1 MLLDDRRAERDMTD
15 TRRALPRE
23 GLDPEIQ
30 ALLHPSA
37 AFEHPRNVLKDPD
50 LTTYEKRAILSAWA
64 SDACAVESAP
74 ALRRPPGLKTAVSFD
89 DIIDALR
96 SLDDDPPPRPGGKSM
111 RVRPGPSGPEP
122 GQGGARAA

>member
-1 MLLDDRRAERDMTD
+1 MTD
-15 TRRALPRE
+15 THRALSRE
-23 GLDPEIQ
+23 RLDPEIQ

-37 AFEHPRNVLKDPD
+37 AFEHPRDVLKDPD

-74 ALRRPPGLKTAVSFD
+74 ALRRPPGFKAAVCFD

-96 SLDDDPPPRPGGKSM
+96 NWMTTRHP
-111 RVRPGPSGPEP
+111 RVRAARACESGPAR
-122 GQGGARAA
+122 QGRNLTRAAHAPLS

>member
-1 MLLDDRRAERDMTD
+1 MTD
-15 TRRALPRE
+15 ANRSLSRRE
-23 GLDPEIQ
+23 LDPEIQ
-30 ALLHPSA
+30 ALLHPSG
-37 AFEHPRNVLKDPD
+37 AFEHPQDVLDDPD

-74 ALRRPPGLKTAVSFD
+74 ALRKAPEAKAAVSFD

-111 RVRPGPSGPEP
+111 RIRPGPSGPEP
-122 GQGGARAA
+122 GQGGARTS

>member
-1 MLLDDRRAERDMTD
+1 MTD
-15 TRRALPRE
+15 ANRALFHR
-23 GLDPEIQ
+23 GFDPEIQ
-30 ALLHPSA
+30 ALLQPSA
-37 AFEHPRNVLKDPD
+37 AFEHPRDVLNDPD

-74 ALRRPPGLKTAVSFD
+74 ALRKAPGTHAPVSFD
-89 DIIDALR
+89 EVIDALR

-111 RVRPGPSGPEP
+111 RLRPGPSGPEP

>member
-1 MLLDDRRAERDMTD
+1 MTD

-37 AFEHPRNVLKDPD
+37 AFEHPRDVLKDPD

-74 ALRRPPGLKTAVSFD
+74 ALRRSPGAKVPVTFD

-96 SLDDDPPPRPGGKSM
+96 SLDDDPPPPPGGKSM
-111 RVRPGPSGPEP
+111 RLRPGPSGPAP